1 MRFHTVSIIS
11 GCWIVAMV
19 LSGCSKE
26 KDLSLNDFRDTTI
39 RVYGPYVAV
48 KLPIT
53 KGVKMGNP
61 IQIALGPRDV
71 LFAANQ
77 TGEVYTLHDS
87 DGDGWEDSTA
97 LYCQVNDFGLR
108 SPVGFTNRGDT
119 IYIGT
124 AQQVRIFLDTDNDN
138 KP

>member
-1 MRFHTVSIIS
+1 MHFANKMFRIAAVP
-11 GCWIVAMV
+11 WVVVMM

-26 KDLSLNDFRDTTI
+26 KSDSVNTHRDTTV

-53 KGVKMGNP
+53 KGVKLGNP
-61 IQIALGPRDV
+61 IQLSLGPRDL

-77 TGEVYTLHDS
+77 TGEIYTLHDS

-97 LYCQVNDFGLR
+97 LYCDVKELGLR
-108 SPVGFTNRGDT
+108 SPVGFASRVDT
-119 IYIGT
+119 VYI
-124 AQQVRIFLDTDNDN
+124 
-138 KP
+138 